1 LLSRVE
7 VFEGLGA
14 QMLERV
20 AGRITVEFLPRGRT
34 LFTEGEEGSSC
45 FILAMGTVK
54 LSRLSPEGKE
64 VVVRI
69 VRPGELFAEVVLFGD
84 DRYPVTA
91 VTTGDANLLR
101 LPRRELHQLLEAQDF
116 REEFFANL
124 MQKLRYLTDQLFV
137 LTSMDVQQR
146 FAHFLEERFGR
157 RETYNLQL
165 TKREVASAL
174 GAVPETFS
182 RMLNRLKKEG
192 LVRWEREVLEVSREF
207 WLRYGGPR
215 GE

>member
-1 LLSRVE
+1 
-7 VFEGLGA
+7 
-14 QMLERV
+14 MLDRV
-20 AGRITVEFLPRGRT
+20 AERITVEFLPRGRT

>member
-1 LLSRVE
+1 MSDIRALLSRVE

-165 TKREVASAL
+165 T
-174 GAVPETFS
+174 
-182 RMLNRLKKEG
+182 
-192 LVRWEREVLEVSREF
+192 
-207 WLRYGGPR
+207 
-215 GE
+215 